1 MNEMPTVDA
10 GDELPPL
17 DWTSC
22 EIDYLDWSSCEIDYD
37 ERVDDVRLGG
47 Y

>member
-1 MNEMPTVDA
+1 MENDQTVAVEA

-17 DWTSC
+17 DW
-22 EIDYLDWSSCEIDYD
+22 SSCEVDYD